1 MSFEHDLVRLLDI
14 GIKKAGSGAALARII
29 KVATT
34 TITRWHKDVTQ
45 LNMKAAVALADYL
58 GVRLDFPED
67 NEQFVRVV
75 SSASFGSF
83 PVLEGMFS
91 RKLLEGLNVVAEDCV
106 YLRAIDPSM
115 EPTIANGSSF
125 LVNTRET
132 TLADDSVFVVS
143 YNDKVFIRRAFPNN
157 VDGILLHSDNT
168 IFPDIIITPDKNSQL
183 TVLGRVCWVGITL

>member
-168 IFPDIIITPDKNSQL
+168 IFPDIIITPEKNSQL
-183 TVLGRVCWVGITL
+183 TVLGRVCWVGTTL